1 MTNVRYVQ
9 KSLLRFCVSFKRP
22 LSSSATSE
30 VDLNF
35 RLLQDDLKGINATA
49 INKPG
54 TDRGGGGGSI
64 FIL

>member
-1 MTNVRYVQ
+1 MMTNVRCVQ

-35 RLLQDDLKGINATA
+35 RLLQDDLKGIKYHNYTKNQGL
-49 INKPG
+49 IG
-54 TDRGGGGGSI
+54 EGGGMGG
-64 FIL
+64 